1 MLEVTINGA
10 THSFAAGTTIGQMLE
25 ELELPGEGVAVEV
38 NRNIVPRRSHGEALL
53 GDGDEVEIVTF
64 VGGG

>member
-10 THSFAAGTTIGQMLE
+10 AHSFAAGTTIGQMLE
-25 ELELPGEGVAVEV
+25 GLELPGEGVAVEV
-38 NRNIVPRRSHGEALL
+38 NRNIVPKRSHGEALL

>member
-10 THSFAAGTTIGQMLE
+10 THSFADGTTIGQMLDV
-25 ELELPGEGVAVEV
+25 LELPGEGVAVEV

>member
-1 MLEVTINGA
+1 MLDGTITGA

-38 NRNIVPRRSHGEALL
+38 NRNIVPKRSHGEALL